1 VVARATAGEEAATEV
16 WREAVDVLA
25 DGLVTGLTLFD
36 PRLIVVGGGLAEAG
50 EALLAPLRAAIAGKL
65 TFQRMPE
72 MVRAQLGDEAGC
84 LGAGLL
90 ALSLVDSR

>member
-1 VVARATAGEEAATEV
+1 
-16 WREAVDVLA
+16 VDALA

-36 PRLIVVGGGLAEAG
+36 PQLIVIGGGLAQAG
-50 EALLAPLRAAIAGKL
+50 TALLVPLREAVRGKL

-72 MVRAQLGDEAGC
+72 MVRAELGDEAGC

-90 ALSLVDSR
+90 ALSLVESAA